1 MSEKLEKEEKFLL
14 DRTSHEKAIAAF
26 KEEAERKTGI
36 IQWYIMR
43 EENEEER
50 VRLEIVPE
58 KTGMRHVWTQTYKKR
73 SSDSKDRIER
83 EYSLD
88 PTEVDLKNLETLP
101 FVVKIRHYLEPKNKG
116 IKEVILDEFLEKWKC
131 DCQYLVEIEMSDGNE
146 DKTVISEETASW
158 KFLKDLTG
166 LTEEESK
173 KYENKTLAKHH
184 EESSAFKIIQY
195 VENRLKP
202 EQVVVALQ
210 GNSFFNK
217 LGNLRNEYEREGFRK
232 EKEYSVL
239 RYKKK
244 YNDDEE
250 LSCDLNE
257 VLKNPC
263 SYNDIRFLA
272 AETDSIQHILNTGYS
287 ISDVE
292 YIVFPDRPEGFS
304 REDEPAIYGFLKAL
318 TENAFSKYG
327 IDVHKRPMYYTG
339 DNIESLSRAFTEIWN
354 ILDRIREEYPNKEI
368 LIDVTGGQKYP
379 GIMASLYCIFNN
391 LPFFYIF
398 EGEVSLAK
406 FPPVPASWDFG
417 AIDEALAAF
426 NSILIRNT
434 THSFERNHLKYSEY
448 CSLPE
453 TFRNLYTASSNE
465 DYLTSSLPLNVIE
478 SKYRKARGLPFG
490 YGEDFLKLLDNDYS
504 CTENYKNY
512 LRKMI
517 REVWSLQWIG
527 DQIPETVEHSQR
539 HSKRLMEFTVNL
551 INTIGEENF
560 LNGIPKQL
568 RNEFYFVL
576 AIAMN
581 VHDLG
586 HTKLTYELGDG
597 RILPLDSL
605 PCVVRDLHH
614 ELSYQ
619 MLEDDDSFKLFGEKP
634 GSRDKDSCDKCP
646 WDNIKTA
653 VKLVTRY
660 HREYMP
666 ITGKPGKLKDI
677 VKMLSMEPEPLDKV
691 VAASFADEN
700 WQKLT
705 IMAARWLKFIDGT
718 DVQSDR
724 TVEPNYFKTRVLRT
738 ITEIEALAVE
748 LESNTEISPFIR
760 NEVSDLVSEV
770 GKLRASFEASEY
782 KSMNRDL
789 AISIS
794 NKASELEKNTLYP
807 MIRKRIDE
815 CKGTITMPNWL
826 KLLSKISFKAVQFPH
841 FEKHNMVNYVYP
853 RFFMEKSLFGNTDGT
868 LRLSINIERES
879 KNDMNSLIKIIDG
892 VKKDIVKEFV
902 RAGLNQ
908 FAIKTIKMEVTPLTE
923 KILLTPLG
931 TSPGVLYTLIKRLN
945 PDRVIVIT
953 SQAGNDN
960 IPEICMKAGFDIEKI
975 STYLFNDPF
984 TGFEEVQDIMR
995 RMSSDFPVDIRSRIT
1010 VNLAG
1015 GTSFLQYVTGEFAEV
1030 LESKM
1035 LDVTRVFAVDRRGID
1050 AQKKEPYVVG
1060 DVVELPES
1068 KSWADKEE

>member
-1 MSEKLEKEEKFLL
+1 MSGKIEKEDKFLL
-14 DRTSHEKAIAAF
+14 DSTRDEQAIKEFKMKAY
-26 KEEAERKTGI
+26 KKTGI
-36 IQWYIMR
+36 IQWYLKR
-43 EENEEER
+43 DEDEEER
-50 VRLEIVPE
+50 IRLEIVPE
-58 KTGMRHVWTQTYKKR
+58 KTGMRHVWTQAKKEHR
-73 SSDSKDRIER
+73 SDLRDRLES

-131 DCQYLVEIEMSDGNE
+131 DCDYLVEIEMSDGEE
-146 DKTVISEETASW
+146 DRTLISKELSSW
-158 KFLKDLTG
+158 EFLKDLSP
-166 LTEEESK
+166 LDKEESK
-173 KYENKTLAKHH
+173 KFENKKLAKNH
-184 EESSAFKIIQY
+184 EENGVFKIIQFL
-195 VENRLKP
+195 ENRLKP

-210 GNSFFNK
+210 GLSFFGK
-217 LGNLRNEYEREGFRK
+217 IPDLRTEFECEGFQK
-232 EKEYSVL
+232 EKEYPV
-239 RYKKK
+239 RKYKKK

-250 LSCDLNE
+250 LSCDLNK
-257 VLKNPC
+257 VLKSPC

-272 AETDSIQHILNTGYS
+272 GETDSLQQILNTGY
-287 ISDVE
+287 IVSDVE

-304 REDEPAIYGFLKAL
+304 RDNEPAIYGFLKAL
-318 TENAFSKYG
+318 TENAFSEYG
-327 IDVHKRPMYYTG
+327 IIVHKRPMYYTG
-339 DNIESLSRAFTEIWN
+339 DNIESLSKAFTEIWT
-354 ILDRIREEYPNKEI
+354 ILDKIREDYPEKEI

-426 NSILIRNT
+426 NSILVGNAVD
-434 THSFERNHLKYSEY
+434 SSERNHLKYSEY

-465 DYLTSSLPLNVIE
+465 SNLTSSLPLHVIE

-490 YGEDFLKLLDNDYS
+490 YGEDFLRLLDDNK
-504 CTENYKNY
+504 CTEERKKLTKAYKEY

-560 LNGIPKQL
+560 LNGVPKSL
-568 RNEFYFVL
+568 KNEFYFVL

-586 HTKLTYELGDG
+586 HTKLSYKLGDG

-619 MLEDDDSFKLFGEKP
+619 MLEDDDRFKLFGERPDTCEEKTWE
-634 GSRDKDSCDKCP
+634 K
-646 WDNIKTA
+646 IKTA

-666 ITGKPGKLKDI
+666 INGNPSKLKEI
-677 VKMLSMEPEPLDKV
+677 VKILSLEPEPLEEV
-691 VAASFADEN
+691 VSARFEEED
-700 WQKLT
+700 WQRLT
-705 IMAARWLKFIDGT
+705 IMASRWLKFIDGT

-738 ITEIEALAVE
+738 ITEIEALGME
-748 LESNTEISPFIR
+748 LESNIELSTSIKK
-760 NEVSDLVSEV
+760 EVSDLVKKV
-770 GKLRASFEASEY
+770 GELKASFEDSENNA
-782 KSMNRDL
+782 KKREL
-789 AISIS
+789 AEAIK
-794 NKASELEKNTLYP
+794 NKAEALEKASVYP
-807 MIRKRIDE
+807 MIQKRIDE
-815 CKGTITMPNWL
+815 CKGAIIMPNWL
-826 KLLSKISFKAVQFPH
+826 KLLSKLSFKALQFTH

-853 RFFMEKSLFGNTDGT
+853 RFFMEESLFGNTDRT
-868 LRLSINIERES
+868 LRLSINIQ
-879 KNDMNSLIKIIDG
+879 KDNKDDMNSILEIIDK
-892 VKKDIVKEFV
+892 VKKDIVKEFKHS
-902 RAGLNQ
+902 GLNK
-908 FAIKTIKMEVTPLTE
+908 FAIKTIKMEVTPLSE
-923 KILLTPLG
+923 KILITPLG

-953 SQAGNDN
+953 SKKGEENL
-960 IPEICMKAGFDIEKI
+960 PEICEKAGFDQNKIKAYLFDDPYTGFDKI
-975 STYLFNDPF
+975 SDVIK
-984 TGFEEVQDIMR
+984 EMI
-995 RMSSDFPVDIRSRIT
+995 SDFTIDIGSRIT

-1015 GTSFLQYVTGEFAEV
+1015 GTSFLQYVTGEFSEV
-1030 LESKM
+1030 LESKK
-1035 LDVTRVFAVDRRGID
+1035 LDVTKVFAVDRRD
-1050 AQKKEPYVVG
+1050 FALQKAEPYVVG
-1060 DVVELPES
+1060 EVVELPGED
-1068 KSWADKEE
+1068 SWER

>member
-1 MSEKLEKEEKFLL
+1 MSEKIEREDKYLL
-14 DRTSHEKAIAAF
+14 DSVRDKQTIKEFKEKAKAY
-26 KEEAERKTGI
+26 KRTGI
-36 IQWYIMR
+36 IQWYLRR
-43 EENEEER
+43 EEDGEER
-50 VRLEIVPE
+50 IRLEIIPE
-58 KTGMRHVWTQTYKKR
+58 KTGMRHVWTQAKKEHR
-73 SSDSKDRIER
+73 SDLRDRLES

-88 PTEVDLKNLETLP
+88 PTEVDLKQLETLP
-101 FVVKIRHYLEPKNKG
+101 FVVKIRHYIEPKSEG

-131 DCQYLVEIEMSDGNE
+131 GCDFLAEIETLDE
-146 DKTVISEETASW
+146 TKDRAVISEEAASW
-158 KFLKDLTG
+158 DFLKDLIA
-166 LTEEESK
+166 LTKEESK
-173 KYENKTLAKHH
+173 KYENKKLAKNH
-184 EESSAFKIIQY
+184 EENSVFKVIQY

-217 LGNLRNEYEREGFRK
+217 LGDIRNEFEREGFQK
-232 EKEYSVL
+232 EKEYPV
-239 RYKKK
+239 RKYKKK
-244 YNDDEE
+244 YNDDDK
-250 LSCDLNE
+250 LSCDLNK

-272 AETDSIQHILNTGYS
+272 AETDSIKQILNMGYAVS
-287 ISDVE
+287 NVE
-292 YIVFPDRPEGFS
+292 YIVFPDRPDGFS
-304 REDEPAIYGFLKAL
+304 KDDEPAIFGFLKAL
-318 TENAFSKYG
+318 TENAFSEYG
-327 IDVHKRPMYYTG
+327 IDVRKRPMYYTG
-339 DNIESLSRAFTEIWN
+339 DNIESLSRAFTEIWT

-434 THSFERNHLKYSEY
+434 TRSSERNHLKYSEY

-453 TFRNLYTASSNE
+453 TFRNLYTASSHEN
-465 DYLTSSLPLNVIE
+465 DLTSSLPLHVIE

-560 LNGIPKQL
+560 LNGVPKRL
-568 RNEFYFVL
+568 KNEFYFVL

-586 HTKLTYELGDG
+586 HTKLTYKLGDG

-619 MLEDDDSFKLFGEKP
+619 MLEDDNKFKLFGEEKAP
-634 GSRDKDSCDKCP
+634 CDPQTWKD
-646 WDNIKTA
+646 IKTA

-666 ITGKPGKLKDI
+666 ISGKPGKLKDI
-677 VKMLSMEPEPLDKV
+677 VKMLSLEPEPLDKV
-691 VAASFADEN
+691 VAASFADED

-705 IMAARWLKFIDGT
+705 IMASRWLKFIDGT

-724 TVEPNYFKTRVLRT
+724 TVEKNYFKTRVLRT
-738 ITEIEALAVE
+738 ITEIEALGVE
-748 LESNTEISPFIR
+748 LESNTEISPSIR
-760 NEVSDLVSEV
+760 SEVSDLVGEV
-770 GKLRASFEASEY
+770 SKLRASFEASGY

-794 NKASELEKNTLYP
+794 KKASELEKNTLYP
-807 MIRKRIDE
+807 MIWKRIDE

-826 KLLSKISFKAVQFPH
+826 KLLSKLSFKAVQFPH

-853 RFFMEKSLFGNTDGT
+853 RFFIEKSLFGNTDGT

-879 KNDMNSLIKIIDG
+879 IYDVNSVIKIIDG

-902 RAGLNQ
+902 RSGLNQ

-953 SQAGNDN
+953 SKKGEEKL
-960 IPEICMKAGFDIEKI
+960 PEICEKAGFDHNKI
-975 STYLFNDPF
+975 KAYLFDDPY
-984 TGFEEVQDIMR
+984 TGFEEIAGVIK
-995 RMSSDFPVDIRSRIT
+995 RMISDFPVDITSRIT

-1015 GTSFLQYVTGEFAEV
+1015 GTSFLQYVTGEFSEV
-1030 LESKM
+1030 LESKK
-1035 LDVTRVFAVDRRGID
+1035 LDVTKVFAVDRRD
-1050 AQKKEPYVVG
+1050 FALQKAEPYVVG
-1060 DVVELPES
+1060 EVVELPGED
-1068 KSWADKEE
+1068 SWER

>member
-1 MSEKLEKEEKFLL
+1 
-14 DRTSHEKAIAAF
+14 
-26 KEEAERKTGI
+26 
-36 IQWYIMR
+36 
-43 EENEEER
+43 
-50 VRLEIVPE
+50 
-58 KTGMRHVWTQTYKKR
+58 
-73 SSDSKDRIER
+73 
-83 EYSLD
+83 
-88 PTEVDLKNLETLP
+88 
-101 FVVKIRHYLEPKNKG
+101 
-116 IKEVILDEFLEKWKC
+116 
-131 DCQYLVEIEMSDGNE
+131 
-146 DKTVISEETASW
+146 
-158 KFLKDLTG
+158 
-166 LTEEESK
+166 
-173 KYENKTLAKHH
+173 
-184 EESSAFKIIQY
+184 
-195 VENRLKP
+195 
-202 EQVVVALQ
+202 
-210 GNSFFNK
+210 
-217 LGNLRNEYEREGFRK
+217 
-232 EKEYSVL
+232 
-239 RYKKK
+239 
-244 YNDDEE
+244 
-250 LSCDLNE
+250 
-257 VLKNPC
+257 
-263 SYNDIRFLA
+263 
-272 AETDSIQHILNTGYS
+272 
-287 ISDVE
+287 
-292 YIVFPDRPEGFS
+292 
-304 REDEPAIYGFLKAL
+304 
-318 TENAFSKYG
+318 
-327 IDVHKRPMYYTG
+327 
-339 DNIESLSRAFTEIWN
+339 
-354 ILDRIREEYPNKEI
+354 
-368 LIDVTGGQKYP
+368 
-379 GIMASLYCIFNN
+379 
-391 LPFFYIF
+391 
-398 EGEVSLAK
+398 
-406 FPPVPASWDFG
+406 
-417 AIDEALAAF
+417 
-426 NSILIRNT
+426 
-434 THSFERNHLKYSEY
+434 
-448 CSLPE
+448 
-453 TFRNLYTASSNE
+453 
-465 DYLTSSLPLNVIE
+465 
-478 SKYRKARGLPFG
+478 
-490 YGEDFLKLLDNDYS
+490 
-504 CTENYKNY
+504 
-512 LRKMI
+512 
-517 REVWSLQWIG
+517 
-527 DQIPETVEHSQR
+527 
-539 HSKRLMEFTVNL
+539 
-551 INTIGEENF
+551 
-560 LNGIPKQL
+560 
-568 RNEFYFVL
+568 
-576 AIAMN
+576 
-581 VHDLG
+581 
-586 HTKLTYELGDG
+586 
-597 RILPLDSL
+597 
-605 PCVVRDLHH
+605 
-614 ELSYQ
+614 
-619 MLEDDDSFKLFGEKP
+619 MLEDDDRFRLFDEKTELFET
-634 GSRDKDSCDKCP
+634 DLCNKDT

-748 LESNTEISPFIR
+748 LQSNTEISPFIR

-770 GKLRASFEASEY
+770 SKLRASFEASGY

-789 AISIS
+789 AILIS

-953 SQAGNDN
+953 SQAGKDN